1 MSNAVSDIGKA
12 LHSLIDATV
21 SIYPT
26 VAPQN
31 TSGTYAVYDILRVEP
46 DMVKQEVSWA
56 DDATVLVTIY
66 ANTRALAQTAAKAI
80 RTILDQ
86 YNGTAGTVYIDS
98 AYFVTEQ
105 TEWDEDLKKY
115 ITITEYLIRT
125 LNT

>member
-12 LHSLIDATV
+12 LYSLINSTV
-21 SIYPT
+21 AIYPT

-31 TSGTYAVYDILRVEP
+31 TSGTYAVYDTIRVEP

-56 DDATVLVTIY
+56 DDATVFIIVY
-66 ANTRALAQTAAKAI
+66 AETRVLAQTAAKSI

-86 YNGTAGTVYIDS
+86 YEGTAGTVYINS
-98 AYFVTEQ
+98 AYFVDQ
-105 TEWDEDLKKY
+105 NTEWDNDLKKY